1 MNAGVYGWTVLLGSS
16 AAGLSVAWLLF
27 RTAGAGPAQLLGGIA
42 IGCLL
47 TKAMAATVMST
58 NYARLRRRLEAK
70 LGARGQ
76 IVGLAVDSEPRMYGG
91 RRFSDAGLLWFAG
104 GRLCYRSECTTIEL
118 NPADVVDVGMIS
130 ASPANWLRLVP
141 MVRFRRPAT
150 GVPESGEIAAFI
162 LHPLNW
168 LAANRRLFNSIERW
182 RATQTSAEA
191 TSIGG
196 FIRIPGQPFRRIR
209 IFALAPSF
217 GISLAAALIP
227 AIAAVFLLPTGWWFV
242 GYSLGV
248 TACAHIFVILPIMLY
263 RPPSHTAEP
272 APCANEK

>member
-1 MNAGVYGWTVLLGSS
+1 
-16 AAGLSVAWLLF
+16 
-27 RTAGAGPAQLLGGIA
+27 
-42 IGCLL
+42 
-47 TKAMAATVMST
+47 
-58 NYARLRRRLEAK
+58 
-70 LGARGQ
+70 
-76 IVGLAVDSEPRMYGG
+76 
-91 RRFSDAGLLWFAG
+91 
-104 GRLCYRSECTTIEL
+104 
-118 NPADVVDVGMIS
+118 
-130 ASPANWLRLVP
+130 